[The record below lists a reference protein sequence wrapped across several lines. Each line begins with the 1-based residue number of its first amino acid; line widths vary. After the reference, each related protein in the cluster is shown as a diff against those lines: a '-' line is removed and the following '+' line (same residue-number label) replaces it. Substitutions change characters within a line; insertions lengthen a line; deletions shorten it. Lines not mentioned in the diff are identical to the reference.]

1 MKAHSSKTRRIVT
14 LTVALVLVA
23 AMMTSGCMIGA
34 GEAVY
39 KTEIG
44 VKGFKFQPGLPNVS
58 ARGKDGA
65 TFSSRSYG
73 ECGNGLDA
81 LGAAVK

>member
-1 MKAHSSKTRRIVT
+1 MLNSNIIVRVVVRFMLVIVLM
-14 LTVALVLVA
+14 LTVT
-23 AMMTSGCMIGA
+23 MSGCMIGA